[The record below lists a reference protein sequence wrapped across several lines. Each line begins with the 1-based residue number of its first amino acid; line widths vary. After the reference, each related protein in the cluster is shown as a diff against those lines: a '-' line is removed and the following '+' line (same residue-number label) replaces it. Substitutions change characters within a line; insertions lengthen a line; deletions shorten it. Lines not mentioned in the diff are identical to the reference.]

1 MDNIDKLISDIVNK
15 EVNIPNGY
23 KNCKKN
29 FLKYKKQRR
38 GLEIYKPAV
47 ASCIGIIMTTGV
59 VFAGYTSYQ
68 KIWKNPTKVNSYE
81 VSQSENEIINN
92 NIIEQE
98 KSKYISEGSAK
109 DSANKI
115 LTELGYA
122 NDKVTEINL
131 QKGYNDNNVYI
142 AKTIN
147 GTYLCIN
154 PENSNF
160 EGLTNYTVLQDKEK
174 ADKIDKT
181 EAIKIAENTYNKIN
195 VNINSL
201 RYDVFDAKESN
212 YNYNNITNQVW
223 NVKFAKKYN
232 DTLNKNDYYSVTF
245 VVRNGITY
253 YISVT
258 GNVSDNFEN
267 NSILVS
273 EDEAIKIATEKENKF
288 TSLAISNVKASTSI
302 EKMNLFIYCLENNI
316 DNNDRAYQVED
327 ITRNVWVVEIEH
339 NKETPIRDYSVK
351 AVKEMYNKKYY
362 IDATTGE
369 IIGGEQ
375 AELLQN

>member
-1 MDNIDKLISDIVNK
+1 MDNIDKLISNMVNK
-15 EVNIPNGY
+15 EVNIPNSY

-68 KIWKNPTKVNSYE
+68 KNWKNPTKVNSYE
-81 VSQSENEIINN
+81 VSQAENEIINN
-92 NIIEQE
+92 NITEQE
-98 KSKYISEGSAK
+98 KSKYISEESAK
-109 DSANKI
+109 ESVNKI
-115 LTELGYA
+115 LTELGYT
-122 NDKVTEINL
+122 NDKVTDINL
-131 QKGYNDNNVYI
+131 QKGYNDYNAYI
-142 AKTIN
+142 AKTN
-147 GTYLCIN
+147 NKTYLCIN
-154 PENSNF
+154 PQNSDF
-160 EGLTNYTVLQDKEK
+160 EGLTNYTILQDKEK
-174 ADKIDKT
+174 VDKIDKT
-181 EAIKIAENTYNKIN
+181 EAIEIAEKTYNKIN
-195 VNINSL
+195 VNIKSL
-201 RYDVFDAKESN
+201 GYDVLDAKESN
-212 YNYNNITNQVW
+212 YNYNNITNHIW

-267 NSILVS
+267 NPILVS
-273 EDEAIKIATEKENKF
+273 EDEAIKIATEKEKEF

-316 DNNDRAYQVED
+316 DNNNGEYQVED
-327 ITRNVWVVEIEH
+327 LTRNVWVVKVDH
-339 NKETPIRDYSVK
+339 NKETPIRDYTVK

-375 AELLQN
+375 AEILQN